1 MDRTEL
7 VERTL
12 DKAAD
17 HGAELSAEQTAQ
29 VVDALFGTLERP
41 GSIAEVIRSGEA
53 VTVLGFGTFEADDRE
68 AVFRPGTALV
78 EYLENGPAPRR

>member
-12 DKAAD
+12 GKAAD
-17 HGAELSAEQTAQ
+17 NGAELSAEQTGQ
-29 VVDALFGTLERP
+29 IIDALFGTLERP
-41 GSIAEVIRSGEA
+41 GAIAEVIRSGEA
-53 VTVLGFGTFEADDRE
+53 VTVLGFGTFDTDGHR

-78 EYLENGPAPRR
+78 EYLGHGPAPRR